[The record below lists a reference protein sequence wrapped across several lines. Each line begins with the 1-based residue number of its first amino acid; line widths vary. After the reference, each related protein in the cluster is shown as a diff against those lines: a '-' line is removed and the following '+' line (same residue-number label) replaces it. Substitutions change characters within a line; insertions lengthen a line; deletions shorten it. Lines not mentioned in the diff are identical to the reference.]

1 MTAPLYEV
9 KARLS
14 EYVTYAENGEV
25 VEITKHGVATTVMIS
40 LKMFQDLYF
49 ENQRRNKPSFIEAI
63 QKWRQETGG
72 LTEEEADEYC
82 ETLEKLVQED
92 KKIIDE
98 RGNPWN

>member
-49 ENQRRNKPSFIEAI
+49 DNQRRNKPSFIEAI
-63 QKWRQETGG
+63 QKWRQENFE
-72 LTEEEADEYC
+72 LLDDEYAD
-82 ETLEKLVQED
+82 TVEKLVQED

>member
-1 MTAPLYEV
+1 MTVPLYDV
-9 KARLS
+9 KAHLS

-40 LKMFQDLYF
+40 LKMFNDLYY
-49 ENQRRNKPSFIEAI
+49 ENQIRNRPSFIEAV
-63 QKWRQETGG
+63 QKWR
-72 LTEEEADEYC
+72 EENFEYLDDEYADTV
-82 ETLEKLVQED
+82 ERLVQED